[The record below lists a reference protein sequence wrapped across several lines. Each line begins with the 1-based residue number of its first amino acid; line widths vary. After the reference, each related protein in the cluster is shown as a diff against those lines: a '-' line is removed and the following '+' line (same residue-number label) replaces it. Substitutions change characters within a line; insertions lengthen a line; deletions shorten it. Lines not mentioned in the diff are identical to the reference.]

1 MVMITFLS
9 KGQFQYYFLFVS
21 IFLFILN
28 TIFSK
33 GIKTNDYRQKN
44 FFSSNTEINKE
55 IKILVREEA
64 LMKPIQ
70 FCGLF
75 NHNLIR
81 AARFGGVFCCAIF
94 SFIYHSLDLVSTT
107 GVCVEMTYNFLR
119 WSYGRSRLEILT

>member
-1 MVMITFLS
+1 MIFTFLS

-33 GIKTNDYRQKN
+33 GIKTNDYRQKI

-81 AARFGGVFCCAIF
+81 AARFGRVLLCDFFFYI
-94 SFIYHSLDLVSTT
+94 SFARF
-107 GVCVEMTYNFLR
+107 G
-119 WSYGRSRLEILT
+119 